1 MQFYYE
7 NDENYVNLSI
17 STILGAAIG
26 QGWAMNS
33 GEKNNILYRTFVCYW
48 DFLRY

>member
-17 STILGAAIG
+17 FTILGVAIG
-26 QGWAMNS
+26 QGWAMNL
-33 GEKNNILYRTFVCYW
+33 GEKK
-48 DFLRY
+48 